1 MRYDLNFWP
10 EVDWRRESSI
20 DPRFLAAVGICLLVL
35 AFLGVWSWSYADL
48 QACHADLEAVTKAN
62 DKIKASA
69 EDVTRQNQC
78 LANWKVITA
87 KLEHKEAQRLPWS
100 IQLAAL
106 ATTVPD
112 SVLLSQLLVRSQQ
125 VRVEVPVVDSLS
137 TRSAAAVAAGG
148 EAQAAPRSLP
158 ARKPKSSLRLQYE
171 LTLIGVAVGD
181 GADNVITQFSRDL
194 PRHPDIAPWLD
205 SVELTG
211 VEPELRAFNNRP
223 GKKFTIVCKYRPID
237 WYDESTKITP

>member
-20 DPRFLAAVGICLLVL
+20 DPRFLTAVGICLLVL
-35 AFLGVWSWSYADL
+35 AFLGLWSWSYADL
-48 QACHADLEAVTKAN
+48 QSCRTDLRAVTAASE
-62 DKIKASA
+62 KIKAGA

-78 LANWKVITA
+78 LANWAVVAA
-87 KLEHKEAQRLPWS
+87 KLKHKEDQRLPWS
-100 IQLAAL
+100 TQLAAL

-112 SVLLSQLLVRSQQ
+112 TVFLSQLLVRSQQ
-125 VRVEVPVVDSLS
+125 VRVEVPADSSSL
-137 TRSAAAVAAGG
+137 RSAAAVAAGG
-148 EAQAAPRSLP
+148 TAQAASRPSP
-158 ARKPKSSLRLQYE
+158 VRKPKFSLRLQYE

-181 GADNVITQFSRDL
+181 GADDVITRFSRDL

-211 VEPELRAFNNRP
+211 VEPEPRAFNNRP

-237 WYDESTKITP
+237 WYDESTTITP

>member
-35 AFLGVWSWSYADL
+35 AFLALWSWSYAELQSCRSDL
-48 QACHADLEAVTKAN
+48 LTVTLAN
-62 DKIKASA
+62 DKIKGSA

-78 LANWKVITA
+78 LANWRVINA
-87 KLEHKEAQRLPWS
+87 KLGHKEAQRLPWS
-100 IQLAAL
+100 TQLAAL
-106 ATTVPD
+106 ATTVPE
-112 SVLLSQLLVRSQQ
+112 SVLLNQLMVRSQQ
-125 VRVEVPVVDSLS
+125 VKVEVPAEPSGL
-137 TRSAAAVAAGG
+137 RSAAVIAAGD
-148 EAQAAPRSLP
+148 EAPVASRPP
-158 ARKPKSSLRLQYE
+158 PVRKPKSSLRLQYE
-171 LTLIGVAVGD
+171 LTLVGVAVGD
-181 GADNVITQFSRDL
+181 GADDVITQFSRDL

-237 WYDESTKITP
+237 WYDEPAKITP